1 MQLFCKLSR
10 FSAVTKQLNNTYL
23 LLPMK
28 KTLLFCAG
36 LFVISTTA
44 LSQNLHPGSAKELE
58 LHRIQNIQSGNPADA
73 GIFNKLII
81 TFEDYSLYE
90 KNSEKIQQLLGD
102 QISITSSQNNSD
114 ARNVEI
120 VYPLVEAKTDGFLKM
135 FKETAVSFGVL
146 IYEYQEQLVLST
158 K

>member
-10 FSAVTKQLNNTYL
+10 FSAVTKRLNNTYL

-28 KTLLFCAG
+28 KTLLFCVG
-36 LFVISTTA
+36 VFVISTTA

-58 LHRIQNIQSGNPADA
+58 LHRIHNIQSGNPADA
-73 GIFNKLII
+73 GIFNKLVI

-102 QISITSSQNNSD
+102 QIAITSSLNNSD

-120 VYPLVEAKTDGFLKM
+120 VYPLVEAKTDDFLKM